1 MITNTGKNIIA
12 KYLIGDAPSYASYL
26 VLGCG
31 QRPRTNVTTLSGV
44 ENASIS
50 GTISA
55 ATATTTITDISS
67 TFGLVV
73 GMSLQ
78 RVSGTGAFGGV
89 SQVATIDSID
99 SDTQITITSTGNN
112 TAGAIVF
119 KTFGVASI
127 LSIENT
133 DFVWKGAKLSILEAE
148 AGQLD
153 SISDTIIT
161 RIISDSLITVSP
173 GSEEFL
179 ENATLLIDV
188 DPNKKTVDFE
198 MFRVPIT
205 SKGYINDNGTN
216 KVILTAQLPSEERY
230 EITEVGVYSAGSNS
244 FAGRFDSKT
253 ITAFSGSENWELSID
268 NSLIGPALDN
278 PIFQEFET
286 SVVNSFN
293 NISTNAPAIKT
304 STSNGLFADVT
315 RSARY
320 ERPRYLSNVFLLR
333 GDTSY
338 ISQNQNSLQVNGS
351 PAHLQLVGQNLDFSR
366 NAGSDTVKLAFSLVV
381 VNGAS
386 FEIPKSTRVVVEFS
400 NPDGSQFARMNVEAT
415 DLEYRFAENR
425 YVVAEKRLDELFY
438 TSQFSW
444 KTVDTLKIYTSVIK
458 NTTATHKEVSD
469 GVATITTLTS
479 HNFKVG
485 DSVNISG
492 AGSLN
497 GIKTITEIPSALSF
511 SFEAEGTT
519 IYQEITPSGNVESGS
534 SAFYIALDG
543 LRIDNV
549 STINPLYGLVG
560 YSIIQNEDR
569 RPIIKAPNST
579 NFIEYRF
586 IMDVT

>member
-55 ATATTTITDISS
+55 VTATTTITDISS

-78 RVSGTGAFGGV
+78 KVSGTGAFGGV

-112 TAGAIVF
+112 TAGSIVF

-133 DFVWKGAKLSILEAE
+133 DFVWKGAKLSILEAD
-148 AGQLD
+148 AGEFD
-153 SISDTIIT
+153 SISDTIVT
-161 RIISDSLITVSP
+161 SIISNSLITVSP
-173 GSEEFL
+173 GSKEFL

-268 NSLIGPALDN
+268 NSLVGPALDN

-338 ISQNQNSLQVNGS
+338 ISKNQNSLQVNGN
-351 PAHLQLVGQNLDFSR
+351 PAYLQLVGQNLDFSR
-366 NAGSDTVKLAFSLVV
+366 NAGSDSIKLAFSLVV

-497 GIKTITEIPSALSF
+497 GIKTITEIPSPLSF

-519 IYQEITPSGNVESGS
+519 IYQEIIPSGNVESGS
-534 SAFYIALDG
+534 SAFYVALDG

>member
-78 RVSGTGAFGGV
+78 KVSGTGAFGGV

-112 TAGAIVF
+112 TAGSIVF

-133 DFVWKGAKLSILEAE
+133 DFVWKGAKLSILEAD
-148 AGQLD
+148 AGEFD
-153 SISDTIIT
+153 SISDTIVT
-161 RIISDSLITVSP
+161 SIISNSLITVSP
-173 GSEEFL
+173 GSKEFL

-268 NSLIGPALDN
+268 NSLVGPALDN

-338 ISQNQNSLQVNGS
+338 ISKNQNSLQVNGN
-351 PAHLQLVGQNLDFSR
+351 PAYLQLVGQNLDFSR
-366 NAGSDTVKLAFSLVV
+366 NAGSDSIKLAFSLVV

-497 GIKTITEIPSALSF
+497 GIKTITEIPSPLSF

-519 IYQEITPSGNVESGS
+519 IYQEIIPSGNVESGS
-534 SAFYIALDG
+534 SAFYVALDG